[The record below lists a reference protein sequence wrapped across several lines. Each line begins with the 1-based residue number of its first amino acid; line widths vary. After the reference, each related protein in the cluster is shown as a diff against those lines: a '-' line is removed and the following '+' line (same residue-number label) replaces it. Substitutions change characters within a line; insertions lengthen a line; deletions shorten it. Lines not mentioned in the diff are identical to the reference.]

1 VIVRAEGVFALTLAA
16 TATVVVGERSGG
28 APTAHALSPGPA
40 TSVPVTA
47 YAEGAPPGFSGG
59 FGEQSCH
66 ACHFH
71 NDVNSGPERV
81 AIGGVPEQFVAGERY
96 PLTVTLS
103 RAGTVLAG
111 FQLAARFKDDGTQAG
126 TLAPAPGEGE
136 RVMVESRGGIE
147 YANQRKAGTALAAA
161 HTARWSLVWTAP
173 DTRRPVVFHVAAN
186 AGDGDGTAEGDFV
199 ETATA
204 ETMPAKARPPH
215 SDATSAPPTGR

>member
-16 TATVVVGERSGG
+16 MATVVVGARSGG
-28 APTAHALSPGPA
+28 APTAHASSPGPA
-40 TSVPVTA
+40 RSAQVTA

-81 AIGGVPEQFVAGERY
+81 AIGGVPDPFVAGEPY

-103 RAGTVLAG
+103 
-111 FQLAARFKDDGTQAG
+111 RFKDDGTQAG

-199 ETATA
+199 ETATV
-204 ETMPAKARPPH
+204 ETMPAGARPPH
-215 SDATSAPPTGR
+215 SDATAAPPTGR